1 MLLAAP
7 GKLELWLARTYKMRG
22 LSTWKPQSCSD
33 TKNKHPHTLILL
45 WLCSDVPKINFAV
58 YYIFFHVYMAQGPCT
73 RTQQYRLIEVERKN
87 IYQRKKNPAHR
98 NFVFLGHPQRID
110 QKDSSKARRA
120 VQDGFVF
127 PRRRSALLTPWPWR
141 RPPASETSAAAQS
154 AGPWKFKVLALNI

>member
-87 IYQRKKNPAHR
+87 IYQRKKIQLTAILFSSVIPNESIRKTAARPGGLHWTD
-98 NFVFLGHPQRID
+98 RI
-110 QKDSSKARRA
+110 
-120 VQDGFVF
+120 
-127 PRRRSALLTPWPWR
+127 
-141 RPPASETSAAAQS
+141 TSYLVSITFSVCTILRDADIKQQ
-154 AGPWKFKVLALNI
+154 